1 MENQALVTK
10 INNIDIIENYVKN
23 LPYNKSLAL
32 RAREN
37 RKLGIL
43 AEVLFWKRVKSKTFY
58 GIDFDRQRVI
68 GNYIVDF
75 YVKQL
80 GLVIEIDGIS
90 HIGKELYDSNR
101 QLFLEN
107 LGLRVYRV
115 SDKEVLRNIDKAF
128 SDLTEFIIENYGKKG

>member
-1 MENQALVTK
+1 MEQQNVVTK
-10 INNIDIIENYVKN
+10 INDIEIFENYVRN
-23 LPYNKSLAL
+23 LPYNKMLSN

-43 AEVLFWKRVKSKTFY
+43 AEALFWKKVKSKNFY

-75 YVKQL
+75 YVRSL
-80 GLVIEIDGIS
+80 SLIIEIDGIS
-90 HIGKELYDSNR
+90 HIGKELYDSKR

-107 LGLRVYRV
+107 LGLRVYRI
-115 SDKEVLRNIDKAF
+115 SDKEVLRNIDKVI
-128 SDLTEFIIENYGKKG
+128 SDLSEYIIENYSKK